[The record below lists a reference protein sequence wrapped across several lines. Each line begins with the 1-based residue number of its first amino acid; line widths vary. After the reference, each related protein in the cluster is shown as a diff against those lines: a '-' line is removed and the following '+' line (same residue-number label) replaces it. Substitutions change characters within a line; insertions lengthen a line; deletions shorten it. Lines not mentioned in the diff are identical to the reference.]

1 MFWNKQFF
9 SFHYFNNFPFNWFIF
24 ISGISD
30 VAKDSGIVVNPSRAN
45 ESARIYAITKF
56 VKKYV
61 EDAKLG
67 RKLVL
72 FSSFQ
77 NLRLWLLSQADI
89 IITKL
94 SALVKTWA
102 ICKYVT
108 AKFYK
113 NNHLVKWLFCDLL
126 TNPEFFFSTNLLLI

>member
-1 MFWNKQFF
+1 MFLKLVQVKKIFSLYSTYNINSILIRIFKPITTELCISECFFCNKL
-9 SFHYFNNFPFNWFIF
+9 FNCLFLI

-67 RKLVL
+67 QKLV
-72 FSSFQ
+72 FYSSFQ
-77 NLRLWLLSQADI
+77 TLS
-89 IITKL
+89 
-94 SALVKTWA
+94 
-102 ICKYVT
+102 
-108 AKFYK
+108 
-113 NNHLVKWLFCDLL
+113 
-126 TNPEFFFSTNLLLI
+126 PESN

>member
-1 MFWNKQFF
+1 MQQFQCF
-9 SFHYFNNFPFNWFIF
+9 VVLTISLFLIVSFLF
-24 ISGISD
+24 SGISD

-67 RKLVL
+67 QKLVL

-77 NLRLWLLSQADI
+77 TLRLRVLNQADTLI
-89 IITKL
+89 SFSQNL
-94 SALVKTWA
+94 S
-102 ICKYVT
+102 
-108 AKFYK
+108 
-113 NNHLVKWLFCDLL
+113 DLL
-126 TNPEFFFSTNLLLI
+126 K

>member
-1 MFWNKQFF
+1 MKLKYVLVQKALLIPLNC
-9 SFHYFNNFPFNWFIF
+9 FIF

-67 RKLVL
+67 
-72 FSSFQ
+72 Q
-77 NLRLWLLSQADI
+77 NLCFFPAF
-89 IITKL
+89 KL
-94 SALVKTWA
+94 SD
-102 ICKYVT
+102 Y
-108 AKFYK
+108 
-113 NNHLVKWLFCDLL
+113 
-126 TNPEFFFSTNLLLI
+126 ES

>member
-1 MFWNKQFF
+1 MKLKYVLVQKALLIPLNC
-9 SFHYFNNFPFNWFIF
+9 FIF

-67 RKLVL
+67 QKLVL
-72 FSSFQ
+72 F
-77 NLRLWLLSQADI
+77 L
-89 IITKL
+89 
-94 SALVKTWA
+94 
-102 ICKYVT
+102 
-108 AKFYK
+108 
-113 NNHLVKWLFCDLL
+113 
-126 TNPEFFFSTNLLLI
+126 

>member
-1 MFWNKQFF
+1 MKLNYVLEQTVLLIPLFCC
-9 SFHYFNNFPFNWFIF
+9 FNNFPNCFIF

-67 RKLVL
+67 QKLVL
-72 FSSFQ
+72 FFQLSNSQIMSPKSS
-77 NLRLWLLSQADI
+77 
-89 IITKL
+89 
-94 SALVKTWA
+94 
-102 ICKYVT
+102 
-108 AKFYK
+108 
-113 NNHLVKWLFCDLL
+113 
-126 TNPEFFFSTNLLLI
+126 